1 MKLLTTVIGILI
13 LLNTSLQAQ
22 NDAESKQSSKS
33 FSLSEIFYKVRPV
46 LDKKEKAE
54 LKQELTETQSR
65 IDKAINYRTSLKD
78 SIFMETKLD
87 TVKIPVHLRML
98 GGYINIPKLTPIQK
112 SAKDIQIEI
121 KELDKK
127 IENAFKHGI
136 SLKNKSIIKIDLNV
150 IDNELNFKVKNTVN
164 TVKQKW
170 DDQTSGIGLK
180 NVKRRLEL
188 LYPDLHHLDIQN
200 ENEMFEVHL
209 NLKL

>member
-127 IENAFKHGI
+127 IENPGK
-136 SLKNKSIIKIDLNV
+136 
-150 IDNELNFKVKNTVN
+150 E
-164 TVKQKW
+164 KQKILDTFARDEKYMEKNILFGFITW
-170 DDQTSGIGLK
+170 DSEKDTTQ
-180 NVKRRLEL
+180 
-188 LYPDLHHLDIQN
+188 
-200 ENEMFEVHL
+200 
-209 NLKL
+209 